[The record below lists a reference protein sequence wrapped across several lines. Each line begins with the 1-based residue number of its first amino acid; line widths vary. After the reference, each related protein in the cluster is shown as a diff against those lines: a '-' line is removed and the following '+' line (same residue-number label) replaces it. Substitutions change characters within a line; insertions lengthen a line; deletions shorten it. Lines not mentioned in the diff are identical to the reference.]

1 MKCFPEKVDE
11 VKVKLVL
18 EDYIPLKIIV
28 EGKEELVDVI
38 TYSKGTRSL
47 LEIIIRRQSKS
58 IKEIT
63 LLISEEYCIFNQ
75 KINAHKADYGNANLR
90 CKDYKHSEVST
101 FRTNVFEDGV
111 QIVLYDEKS
120 AKYVKMGRLYVGLSD
135 TNELTEIGMEQL
147 SEEESAHIKTEL
159 DFSAATAG
167 TRW

>member
-75 KINAHKADYGNANLR
+75 KINAHKADYGNVNLR

-111 QIVLYDEKS
+111 QIVLSDEKS